1 MLYSE
6 NRVFR
11 LRGCGAQPREKILCT
26 ARFLG
31 KLCTP
36 DDLPHLVGKRSSRP
50 ARSRGHGSR
59 VSVLQHEGCEIERT
73 CLRST
78 IATTRETRAAAAA
91 QGRAPAPRAPPP
103 CYTCTW
109 KHARLSP
116 AHALGVANEHCSN
129 SAARCAFCAKRRAFS
144 RRAPR
149 REECKSPCAEGR
161 HHL

>member
-1 MLYSE
+1 MKT
-6 NRVFR
+6 VFS
-11 LRGCGAQPREKILCT
+11 GSGGAGRSP
-26 ARFLG
+26 ARKLWSTTHFLG
-31 KLCTP
+31 EFCTP

-50 ARSRGHGSR
+50 ARSRGHQVKGECVTAR
-59 VSVLQHEGCEIERT
+59 GLRERT

-103 CYTCTW
+103 WYTCTW

-149 REECKSPCAEGR
+149 QQECKSPCAKGR